1 MCDKENKRKILETL
15 RLQYS
20 PFYPPKSAIL
30 VFTMIQS
37 KLFSYR
43 KKYIYCISRGFM
55 YTTLRQCVSYTVIL
69 KSACW
74 SLSRLE

>member
-15 RLQYS
+15 RLQYL

-37 KLFSYR
+37 KL
-43 KKYIYCISRGFM
+43 KKNI
-55 YTTLRQCVSYTVIL
+55 YTVYQEA
-69 KSACW
+69 SCTP
-74 SLSRLE
+74 R